1 MSNMGVITLSSL
13 LSLLK
18 ETRSGRM
25 ASLRSKLAH
34 YQCQRRSTIS
44 LRARL
49 SLFWDTAA
57 PVWQQH
63 RHRER
68 RKDYASQNWR
78 RLLFTFARREWWTA
92 SAQSRNCRG
101 CFLLGQRGLKPSCL
115 NISRSAWLNHLSLW
129 ETRTHYCKFWG
140 ELSVQKMFGGA
151 VICIKGVKKDC
162 GGRSGWDKVTAGQNC
177 LWVNFGEAHYTW
189 QLP

>member
-18 ETRSGRM
+18 ETRAGRM

-78 RLLFTFARREWWTA
+78 LLFTFATREWRTG
-92 SAQSRNCRG
+92 SAQSRTSRG
-101 CFLLGQRGLKPSCL
+101 GQYTEIAGAASCPVPTWSREPPARLPQYISVSLGEPVSP
-115 NISRSAWLNHLSLW
+115 LSSW
-129 ETRTHYCKFWG
+129 RRTHYC
-140 ELSVQKMFGGA
+140 SFGGTWVA
-151 VICIKGVKKDC
+151 
-162 GGRSGWDKVTAGQNC
+162 RAC
-177 LWVNFGEAHYTW
+177 LVV
-189 QLP
+189 Q

>member
-18 ETRSGRM
+18 ETRAGRM

-78 RLLFTFARREWWTA
+78 LLFTFARREWWTA

-101 CFLLGQRGLKPSCL
+101 CFLLGQRGLKPSRL

-129 ETRTHYCKFWG
+129 ERRTHYC
-140 ELSVQKMFGGA
+140 
-151 VICIKGVKKDC
+151 
-162 GGRSGWDKVTAGQNC
+162 
-177 LWVNFGEAHYTW
+177 NFGAKW
-189 QLP
+189 VSRKCLVVQLSALNA